1 MNEVPGVEI
10 KIEDPRP
17 HRPASLQLCNPTVW
31 VDNYGDCLFRYAMSH
46 VRDTQIAEDLVQETF
61 LAALVS
67 QNGFLGGSSE
77 QTWLVGILKHKVI
90 DYYRA
95 VRRRNT
101 VTGFSD
107 FSNDDPADPGDTE
120 SIVERTRT
128 DAPLEEW
135 HIDPGICTQQKAF
148 WNVFQGCLSKL
159 SPRLASAFALK
170 EIEQLDTREICA
182 HLNVTEG
189 NLWVMLHRARAY
201 LRGCLEANWLN
212 KSA

>member
-1 MNEVPGVEI
+1 MNEVLGCQTRSG
-10 KIEDPRP
+10 DLSPR
-17 HRPASLQLCNPTVW
+17 RPSSLQLCNPAVW
-31 VDNYGDCLFRYAMSH
+31 VDNYGDCLFRYAMSY

-77 QTWLVGILKHKVI
+77 QTWLIGILKHKVI

-95 VRRRNT
+95 MRRQNT
-101 VTGFSD
+101 VTRFSEA
-107 FSNDDPADPGDTE
+107 FNDDAADTGDTE
-120 SIVERTRT
+120 SCAERARA

-135 HIDPGICTQQKAF
+135 RIDPGICTQQKAF
-148 WNVFQGCLSKL
+148 WSVFQECLSKL
-159 SPRLASAFALK
+159 SPRLASAFSLK

-189 NLWVMLHRARAY
+189 NLWVMLHRARTY
-201 LRGCLEANWLN
+201 LRECLEVNWLN

>member
-1 MNEVPGVEI
+1 MNEVLGGQAG
-10 KIEDPRP
+10 IESLSL
-17 HRPASLQLCNPTVW
+17 HQSSSLQLCNPAVW
-31 VDNYGDCLFRYAMSH
+31 VDNYGDCLFRYAMSY

-67 QNGFLGGSSE
+67 QNAFLGGSSE

-95 VRRRNT
+95 LRRQNT
-101 VTGFSD
+101 VTRFSD
-107 FSNDDPADPGDTE
+107 TFNDDAADAGDTE
-120 SIVERTRT
+120 SCAERTRA

-135 HIDPGICTQQKAF
+135 HINPGICTQQKAF
-148 WNVFQGCLSKL
+148 WSVFQGCLSRL
-159 SPRLASAFALK
+159 SPRLASAFSLK

-189 NLWVMLHRARAY
+189 NLWVMLHRARTY